1 MLVSG
6 VRQSDSVYTHAQI
19 FFFRFFSII
28 VYYKTLNIV
37 SCTIQEDLIYF
48 IYNSCCLVAKLC
60 PTLLRLPR
68 TVAHQVPPVHGI
80 SQARILEPVAI
91 SFSRGSSLPRGQT
104 QVSCTGRRIPYHGA
118 SWEALYITV
127 CTC

>member
-6 VRQSDSVYTHAQI
+6 VWQSDSVYTHAQI
-19 FFFRFFSII
+19 FFFRFFFII

-37 SCTIQEDLIYF
+37 SCAIQEDLIYF

-91 SFSRGSSLPRGQT
+91 YFSR
-104 QVSCTGRRIPYHGA
+104 
-118 SWEALYITV
+118 
-127 CTC
+127 